1 MNINGS
7 VRQSVQNV
15 EKTEKDI
22 AAKYWM
28 DVAEADKPGYIK
40 LMRESRISLAADGI
54 YDKKMLGL
62 LKKVRCKHNP
72 ARFEC
77 ALKDE

>member
-1 MNINGS
+1 
-7 VRQSVQNV
+7 
-15 EKTEKDI
+15 
-22 AAKYWM
+22 M

-62 LKKVRCKHNP
+62 LKKVRCKHD
-72 ARFEC
+72 AASFEC